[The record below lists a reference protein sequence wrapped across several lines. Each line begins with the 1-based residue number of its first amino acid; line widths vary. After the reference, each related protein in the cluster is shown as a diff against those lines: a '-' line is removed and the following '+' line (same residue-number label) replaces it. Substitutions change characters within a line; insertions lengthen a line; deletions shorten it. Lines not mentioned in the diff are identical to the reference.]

1 MRGAAHAVPS
11 SEPWRDWQEPRPSI
25 EHGEGSSSVVR
36 QRMDELAMGSMQE
49 MSKGFSVAAFQ
60 DAGFP
65 CLLPWNL
72 ACGICSLLQES
83 TNEPRATNR
92 TSFRDALL
100 RKAWG
105 DPCAGG
111 VDQSRSFHYR
121 IATTLV

>member
-36 QRMDELAMGSMQE
+36 QRMDALAMGSTQE

-65 CLLPWNL
+65 FSYLGTLPVVSV
-72 ACGICSLLQES
+72 AFSK
-83 TNEPRATNR
+83 RAQMSPGPLTGHL
-92 TSFRDALL
+92 SEMH
-100 RKAWG
+100 
-105 DPCAGG
+105 C
-111 VDQSRSFHYR
+111 
-121 IATTLV
+121 